1 MKPDPEEE
9 PYSDEIRREEG
20 LERYWLF
27 YNGEWAETIFG
38 LAAAGGGIFWCFLWL
53 LGYSQT
59 LIGYV
64 LGAIAILGFCCWY
77 LLFRLIWQ
85 YEQRGWRRRGKSSAS
100 SEKKNSISHS
110 DSCYSSYCSSEH
122 SFFPMEDLGL
132 GGSELGNVVAL
143 DTSF

>member
-9 PYSDEIRREEG
+9 PYSDEIRREDG

-38 LAAAGGGIFWCFLWL
+38 LAGAGGGIFWCFLWL

-77 LLFRLIWQ
+77 LLFGLIWR
-85 YEQRGWRRRGKSSAS
+85 YEQRGWRRRGKSLAS
-100 SEKKNSISHS
+100 SERKKLYIA
-110 DSCYSSYCSSEH
+110 
-122 SFFPMEDLGL
+122 LGL
-132 GGSELGNVVAL
+132 WLFIVLFFGALILSQGRPRPWGG
-143 DTSF
+143 